1 MLLEQFF
8 DRGLGHASYL
18 VADPDEGNAFLV
30 DPDRDVDAYLDA
42 ASRLGVLITHSFETH
57 VHNDYVAGT
66 PVLAALRPITA
77 VTGAE
82 THVAYPHH
90 AMADGDA
97 LDVGALRV
105 RAVATPGHT
114 PEHTAYLVSDL
125 TRADDPFLLFS
136 GGALLVGHIARVDL
150 LGPDLAERLARDAYE
165 TLRERVLTL
174 PDHIAVF
181 PTHGGG
187 SACTSSNVSA
197 WRWTTLG
204 FERRHNEAA
213 RAAVGE
219 FASFREVIGRA
230 LPVAPAYYPH
240 VRALNHRGA
249 PAADRAP
256 LPLLRDPLGADVT
269 LIDPRPPHVF
279 AAGHRRGAINVV
291 GNESFATR
299 AGSVIPFDAPI
310 VLLTTDDERAD
321 RLRAQ
326 LATIGFDEVR
336 GMAEPL
342 PDTGEELGRVRLV
355 DAREASRMSEGGVP
369 LLDVR
374 EVAEWDEGHA
384 PRAIHIPFALLERSL
399 DAVPTA
405 TEVIVYCASGQRSSI
420 AASLL
425 ERHGIASANLRGG
438 LEAWRAA
445 GLPTVR

>member
-1 MLLEQFF
+1 MLLEQLF

-18 VADPDEGNAFLV
+18 VADPDEGVAFLV

-42 ASRLGVLITHSFETH
+42 AARLGVLITHSFETH

-66 PVLAALRPITA
+66 PLLAALRPITA
-77 VTGAE
+77 VAGAE
-82 THVAYPHH
+82 AHVAYPHH
-90 AMADGDA
+90 AMADGDM

-105 RAVATPGHT
+105 RALATPGHT
-114 PEHTAYLVSDL
+114 PEHMAYLVSDL
-125 TRADDPFLLFS
+125 RRADDPFLLFS

-165 TLRERVLTL
+165 TLRARVLTL
-174 PDHIAVF
+174 ADHVAVF

-187 SACTSSNVSA
+187 SACTSSDVSA

-213 RAAVGE
+213 RAASGE
-219 FASFREVIGRA
+219 FASFREVIGHA

-240 VRALNHRGA
+240 VRALNHMGA
-249 PAADRAP
+249 PAAERAP
-256 LPLLRDPLGADVT
+256 LPLLRDPLGAEVV
-269 LIDPRPPHVF
+269 LVDPRPPHVF

-299 AGSVIPFDAPI
+299 VGSVIPFGAPI
-310 VLLTTDDERAD
+310 VLLTTDAERAD

-342 PDTGEELGRVRLV
+342 PETGEELGRVRLV
-355 DAREASRMSEGGVP
+355 DAREASRLGEGGVP

-374 EVAEWDEGHA
+374 EDAEWDDGHA
-384 PRAIHIPFALLERSL
+384 PRAIHVPYALLERRL
-399 DAVPTA
+399 DAVPRA
-405 TEVIVYCASGQRSSI
+405 AEVIVYCASGQRSSI

-425 ERHGIASANLRGG
+425 ERHGIASASLRGG

-445 GLPTVR
+445 GLPIAR